1 MIVVDFV
8 GNVKKIRSRELFLL
22 LSICFKKLLKGE
34 QLYLVVFFL
43 ENLQNFA
50 YDFLIK
56 SLEKFEEELIS
67 FDIVNSLKKKEEV
80 KLENK
85 DFVFELVE
93 IRILILEKEKLS
105 FEKSIVLEFKV
116 LKEKFKD
123 VFLEFFVLKINEI

>member
-22 LSICFKKLLKGE
+22 LSICCKKLLKGE

-93 IRILILEKEKLS
+93 IYILILEKEKLS

-123 VFLEFFVLKINEI
+123 VFLEFFVLKINKI

>member
-22 LSICFKKLLKGE
+22 LSICCKKLLKGE

-67 FDIVNSLKKKEEV
+67 LDIVNSIKKKEEV

>member
-22 LSICFKKLLKGE
+22 LSICCKKLLKGE
-34 QLYLVVFFL
+34 QLYLVVLFL

-93 IRILILEKEKLS
+93 ICILILEKEKLS

>member
-22 LSICFKKLLKGE
+22 LSICCKKLSKGE

>member
-22 LSICFKKLLKGE
+22 LSICCKKLLKGE

-123 VFLEFFVLKINEI
+123 VFLEFFVLKINKI

>member
-22 LSICFKKLLKGE
+22 LSICCKKLLKGE

-67 FDIVNSLKKKEEV
+67 FDIVNSLKKIEEV

>member
-22 LSICFKKLLKGE
+22 LSICCKKLLKGE

-93 IRILILEKEKLS
+93 IYILILEKEKLS

>member
-22 LSICFKKLLKGE
+22 LSICCKKLLKGE

-67 FDIVNSLKKKEEV
+67 LDIVNSLKKKEEV

-85 DFVFELVE
+85 DFVFELVK

-123 VFLEFFVLKINEI
+123 VILEFFVLKINDI

>member
-22 LSICFKKLLKGE
+22 LSICCKKLLKGE

-43 ENLQNFA
+43 ENLQNIA

>member
-22 LSICFKKLLKGE
+22 LSICCKKLLKGE

-93 IRILILEKEKLS
+93 ICMLILEKEKLS

>member
-1 MIVVDFV
+1 M
-8 GNVKKIRSRELFLL
+8 
-22 LSICFKKLLKGE
+22 
-34 QLYLVVFFL
+34 
-43 ENLQNFA
+43 
-50 YDFLIK
+50 
-56 SLEKFEEELIS
+56 EKFEEELIS

-93 IRILILEKEKLS
+93 IYILILEKEKLS

>member
-22 LSICFKKLLKGE
+22 LSICCKKLLKGE

-93 IRILILEKEKLS
+93 ICILILEKEKLS

>member
-1 MIVVDFV
+1 M
-8 GNVKKIRSRELFLL
+8 
-22 LSICFKKLLKGE
+22 
-34 QLYLVVFFL
+34 
-43 ENLQNFA
+43 
-50 YDFLIK
+50 
-56 SLEKFEEELIS
+56 EKFEEELIS

>member
-1 MIVVDFV
+1 M
-8 GNVKKIRSRELFLL
+8 
-22 LSICFKKLLKGE
+22 
-34 QLYLVVFFL
+34 
-43 ENLQNFA
+43 
-50 YDFLIK
+50 
-56 SLEKFEEELIS
+56 EKFEEELIS

-105 FEKSIVLEFKV
+105 FEKSKVLEFKV

>member
-22 LSICFKKLLKGE
+22 LSICCKKLLKGE

-67 FDIVNSLKKKEEV
+67 LDIVNSLKKKEEV

-85 DFVFELVE
+85 DFVFELVK

-123 VFLEFFVLKINEI
+123 VILEFFVLKINEI

>member
-1 MIVVDFV
+1 M
-8 GNVKKIRSRELFLL
+8 
-22 LSICFKKLLKGE
+22 
-34 QLYLVVFFL
+34 
-43 ENLQNFA
+43 
-50 YDFLIK
+50 
-56 SLEKFEEELIS
+56 EKFEEELIS

-85 DFVFELVE
+85 DFVFELVK

-123 VFLEFFVLKINEI
+123 VILEFFVLKINDI